1 MKLTP
6 LDIQQ
11 QRFPKAGFGFDK
23 KEVQSFLEFV
33 SREFEALLSE
43 IAQQRERLSRLDDEL
58 FRYREREETLK
69 EALVTAQKMTEDI
82 KGQAKKESDLIIA
95 EAEMK
100 AERIVHAAHGRL
112 LQILEEI
119 GDLKRQRVE
128 LVSALRHVLDTHEK
142 LLDATA
148 PEKTAEAHAEQ
159 VTFLRTKPA
168 RAAGDAGARSVS
180 VPEPPALPVRD
191 KA

>member
-11 QRFPKAGFGFDK
+11 QRFPKSVMGFDK
-23 KEVQSFLEFV
+23 LEVQGFLEFV
-33 SREFEALLSE
+33 SREFENLLSE
-43 IAQQRERLSRLDDEL
+43 LAQQKERISRQDDEL

-69 EALVTAQKMTEDI
+69 EALVTAQKMSEDM
-82 KGQAKKESDLIIA
+82 KTHAKKESDLVIA

-100 AERIVHAAHGRL
+100 AERIVHSAHGRL

-128 LVSALRHVLDTHEK
+128 LVSSLRQVLDVHTK
-142 LLDATA
+142 LLDVA
-148 PEKTAEAHAEQ
+148 PHEKPNESSSEQ
-159 VTFLRTKPA
+159 VTFLRTK
-168 RAAGDAGARSVS
+168 AAGGGGTQIPA
-180 VPEPPALPVRD
+180 PPLPVKD

>member
-11 QRFPKAGFGFDK
+11 QRFPKRVMGIDG
-23 KEVQSFLEFV
+23 KEVTTFLEMA
-33 SREFEALLSE
+33 SRELEAVLSE
-43 IAQQRERLSRLDDEL
+43 LAHQKEKNARLDDEL

-69 EALVTAQKMTEDI
+69 EALVTAQKMSEDM
-82 KGQAKKESDLIIA
+82 KSQAKKESDLIIA

-100 AERIVHAAHGRL
+100 AERIVHSAHGRL

-128 LVSALRHVLDTHEK
+128 LVSSIRHVIDTHHK
-142 LLDATA
+142 LLDVA
-148 PEKTAEAHAEQ
+148 PAEKASEAANEQ
-159 VTFLRTKPA
+159 VTFLRTKPQ
-168 RAAGDAGARSVS
+168 RAALSSDAGP
-180 VPEPPALPVRD
+180 VPAPPVPVRD

>member
-11 QRFPKAGFGFDK
+11 QRFPKSVMGFDK
-23 KEVQSFLEFV
+23 KEVQGFLEFV
-33 SREFEALLSE
+33 SREFENLLSE
-43 IAQQRERLSRLDDEL
+43 LAQQKERISRLDDEM

-69 EALVTAQKMTEDI
+69 EALVTAQKMAEDM
-82 KGQAKKESDLIIA
+82 KAHAKKESDLVIA

-100 AERIVHAAHGRL
+100 AERIVHSAHGRL

-128 LVSALRHVLDTHEK
+128 LVSGLRQVLDVHGK
-142 LLDATA
+142 LLEATA
-148 PEKTAEAHAEQ
+148 PEKTSENASEQ
-159 VTFLRTKPA
+159 VTFLRTK
-168 RAAGDAGARSVS
+168 AAGGGSSAQIPA
-180 VPEPPALPVRD
+180 PPLPVRD
-191 KA
+191 TKV